1 MSRYDDIVALGR
13 ASPSAAFRTP
23 MREAEVAALAK
34 KYPQIPADYVDYLRE
49 VGWGPIGNSTY
60 VIYQTLMNADA
71 IYDDEPAK
79 ELSHILF
86 FGDNFAGY
94 CGGFDTRRGCAV
106 VEINP
111 ADMSCVDAGK
121 SFEDFVKA
129 LHRRLGGH

>member
-1 MSRYDDIVALGR
+1 
-13 ASPSAAFRTP
+13 
-23 MREAEVAALAK
+23 MREAEVASLAK

-71 IYDDEPAK
+71 IYDPEPAK

-86 FGDNFAGY
+86 FGDNFSGT

-111 ADMSCVDAGK
+111 ADMSCVDAGT
-121 SFEDFVKA
+121 SFEDFIKA
-129 LHRRLGGH
+129 IHRRLGGH